1 MGLSRMAKV
10 GVLID
15 LKELDVM
22 LNRAIVAGIHLQ
34 QTHNWPAGL
43 SPVPENFRE
52 ARDEQREDLLRYHEI
67 PGRRS

>member
-1 MGLSRMAKV
+1 MAEVK
-10 GVLID
+10 VLID

-34 QTHNWPAGL
+34 QIHKWPAGL

-52 ARDEQREDLLRYHEI
+52 ARDEQREDLLQYHNI
-67 PGRRS
+67 PRRRA